1 MGGKMRNYFKLTRN
15 GILMVLL
22 SLSLASCNFLNLFQ
36 QTSTAIPENPI
47 LTSEIPTSTPGVEQI
62 QPGEPPAPS
71 LEFRDTSVQLTAAD
85 KGAKEGDLYTANLF
99 ERPFTT
105 DMVFLPDVDIHK
117 AAISADNDFFY
128 FTITLSGTHTGTND
142 FQGLYAV
149 ELDTNLDGRGDYFI
163 AALDPKGTTWTTAGV
178 IVRFDSNKD
187 VGGPDPLISDAP
199 FAGDGYETV
208 VANDKAEAAW
218 VRLSPSNPVA
228 VQIAIHNQLVGNPEV
243 FLWGETADNGIKDPG
258 KYDYDD
264 TYTKVQA
271 GSPYIEEPTLY
282 PLKIVNSFDN
292 VCRQPYGFTPAGR
305 IPNMCY
311 SAPPEP
317 GQTPC
322 SAYNRAT
329 CPSDRCKIVISV
341 TGFASCVSK

>member
-1 MGGKMRNYFKLTRN
+1 MKKNL
-15 GILMVLL
+15 IV
-22 SLSLASCNFLNLFQ
+22 SLINICL
-36 QTSTAIPENPI
+36 
-47 LTSEIPTSTPGVEQI
+47 LTSLVLVACKSGTATAPIIPATESIVPTSTSGPQQI
-62 QPGEPPAPS
+62 QPGEPPPAL
-71 LEFRDTSVQLTAAD
+71 LEFRDTSVKLTAAD
-85 KGAKEGDLYTANLF
+85 KGAKEGDLYNANLF

-105 DMVFLPDVDIHK
+105 DMIFLPEVDIQK
-117 AAISADNDFFY
+117 AAITADNDFFY
-128 FTITLSGTHTGTND
+128 FTLTLSGTHTGSND

-149 ELDTNLDGRGDYFI
+149 ELDTDVDGRGDYFI
-163 AALDPKGTTWTTAGV
+163 AAQDPKGTAWTTSGV
-178 IVRFDSNKD
+178 IVRFDSDKD
-187 VGGPDPLISDAP
+187 VGGPDPSISDAP
-199 FAGDGYETV
+199 FEGNGYETIL
-208 VANDKAEAAW
+208 ANDKPEAAW
-218 VRLSPSNPVA
+218 VRVSTSNPIA
-228 VQIAIHNQLVGNPEV
+228 VQIAIHNHLVGNPEI
-243 FLWGETADNGIKDPG
+243 FLWGLTADNGIKDPG

-271 GSPYIEEPTLY
+271 GSPYIEEPSLY

-317 GQTPC
+317 GLTPC

-341 TGFASCVSK
+341 TGAANCVNK